1 MARRH
6 WPTVLALLAAAALG
20 WHLLYTELLIRE
32 VRRDA
37 AVHSQIYVQILRGL
51 QDPDEETAVQTLLD
65 LSGEMQRLGIPIVV
79 SDADGVPAFAVNL
92 PFRVEPHRLAEDR
105 RMRGYLDNL
114 RRDNPV
120 VEEPGLGTIY
130 FGDPPLIRRLRWVP
144 WIQLGALGGVLLA
157 AGWIVRHNLRV
168 ERERIWATL
177 ARESAHQMA
186 TPLSSLSG
194 WVEILRLHPEERE
207 RLAPLPT
214 VVEEIDADLARLETV
229 SRRFEGI
236 GRPIRRDPVD
246 LPALLSGL
254 ERYVR
259 ARLPRLGRGVELEVR
274 VAGALP
280 PVAGN
285 AVLLEWALENLVKNA
300 LDALAGTGGQIIVE
314 ATADHEGRAVIR
326 VCDDGPGIPPNVRR
340 RLYEP
345 GVSTKTGGW
354 GIGLSVTRR
363 IVEEVHGGRLVLEP
377 SPRGTRFAIH
387 LPRVV
392 PGDGA

>member
-1 MARRH
+1 MVRRH

-51 QDPDEETAVQTLLD
+51 QDPDEETAVQTLFD
-65 LSGEMQRLGIPIVV
+65 LSEELQRLGIPIVV
-79 SDADGVPAFAVNL
+79 ADADGVPAFAVNL
-92 PFRVEPHRLAEDR
+92 PFRVEAHRLSEDR
-105 RMRGYLDNL
+105 RVRSYLEHIA
-114 RRDNPV
+114 RENPV
-120 VEEPGLGTIY
+120 VEEPGLGIIY

-144 WIQLGALGGVLLA
+144 WIQLAALAGMLLA

-194 WVEILRLHPEERE
+194 WIEILRLPAQERD

-214 VVEEIDADLARLETV
+214 VVEEVEADLARLETV

-246 LPALLSGL
+246 LSALLSGL

-259 ARLPRLGRGVELEVR
+259 ARLPRLGRGVELDVR
-274 VAGALP
+274 IADNLP
-280 PVAGN
+280 PIAGN

-300 LDALAGTGGQIIVE
+300 LDALAGTGGHIEVE
-314 ATADHEGRAVIR
+314 AEPGPSGSTLVR
-326 VCDDGPGIPPNVRR
+326 VCDDGPGIPPHVRR
-340 RLYEP
+340 RLFEP
-345 GVSTKTGGW
+345 GISTKTSGW

-377 SPRGTRFAIH
+377 ASRGTRFAIH
-387 LPRVV
+387 LPAADTGSR
-392 PGDGA
+392 A